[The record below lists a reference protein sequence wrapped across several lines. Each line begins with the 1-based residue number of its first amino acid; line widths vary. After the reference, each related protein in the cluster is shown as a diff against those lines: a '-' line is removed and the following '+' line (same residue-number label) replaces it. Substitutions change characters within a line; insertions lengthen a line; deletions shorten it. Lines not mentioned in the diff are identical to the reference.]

1 MKNLKLTKGLI
12 TLSSAALVA
21 ALTVALPA
29 TAQAADTCAKTTV
42 LSGTKS
48 VSVEKCNGT
57 DGNNSKYQYLLK
69 SAMAQM
75 EIIPSMKS

>member
-29 TAQAADTCAKTTV
+29 TAQAADTCVKTTV

-48 VSVEKCNGT
+48 VSVELCWHHDFILG
-57 DGNNSKYQYLLK
+57 
-69 SAMAQM
+69 
-75 EIIPSMKS
+75 IISICAIALFNRY